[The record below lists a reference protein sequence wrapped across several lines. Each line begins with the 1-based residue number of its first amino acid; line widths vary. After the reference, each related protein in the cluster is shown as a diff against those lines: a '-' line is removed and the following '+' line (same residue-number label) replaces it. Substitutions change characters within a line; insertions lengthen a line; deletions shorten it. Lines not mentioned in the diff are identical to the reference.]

1 MYDLHLKILSF
12 KRKIIQTDIVGLMNE
27 LEWIE
32 IQEKNGSV
40 NPIETGIWDTILK
53 RSFYSSES
61 TLLQTKYPGKLLEG
75 IPASKADICI
85 PGTTRI

>member
-32 IQEKNGSV
+32 IQGKNGSV

-61 TLLQTKYPGKLLEG
+61 TLLQTKYPGKLIEG
-75 IPASKADICI
+75 VSAIIKVS
-85 PGTTRI
+85 

>member
-12 KRKIIQTDIVGLMNE
+12 KRKIIQTDIVGLMSE

-40 NPIETGIWDTILK
+40 NPIETGIWVTILK

-61 TLLQTKYPGKLLEG
+61 TLLQTKYPGKLIEG
-75 IPASKADICI
+75 VSAIIKVS
-85 PGTTRI
+85 